1 MISDEQLAQGIQQ
14 GSEADLRWLVE
25 RHHGPLLGFLW
36 RMTNGDRPF
45 SQQINQ
51 QFLLPS

>member
-45 SQQINQ
+45 SQQIN
-51 QFLLPS
+51 